1 MSYQSRAGRGRFVRR
16 TAGVLAAALPVA
28 AAVAVIRT
36 VDAEADGGFPDY
48 LISEI
53 GTLQPD
59 PNSPPDEPQR
69 YVGDSEAT
77 AISEND
83 IVTGSSTFA
92 KYTKTRHVFRWTED
106 KGMQDLGAETPDT
119 TTNGWGINTAGTV
132 SGSMT
137 LAGGLAFAPIR
148 SLRDG
153 YQYIGNG
160 ARGMAWDIND
170 HGYAAGYI
178 QPVKPFNHDTSN
190 RPAYWAPGSLAPT
203 QLERRCPGTSTAKA
217 TRSTTP
223 TSSSGQA
230 QSGAAYGA
238 DNHAMAWVPGQQAPV
253 ILAIRNP
260 DGSVARG
267 SSRALA
273 INNQNPPLI
282 VGYNQLGASTNPKR
296 AFVQRLGGE
305 PDGIGIQGESSIPYS
320 VNDDGEVV
328 GESGGEGFYW
338 SAKTR
343 MRSLN
348 KMIPADDQKDW
359 KVLAALGI
367 NNHHWIVGKC
377 IHLGVTIACLLKPGK
392 KDDNPAPGNCDPMN
406 AMNAMSAAAAAA
418 GPTTAPRSGAAVKAM
433 VAAGA
438 AAKGTP
444 GPSSTPSKTPSPTKK
459 PTATPTDPGGDP
471 GMAAAAPAAAARRRR
486 TRRRWPGGARTPAA
500 PAPAAADPAR
510 RPRRPRPRRPGPG
523 GGGPGSGGPGGPGP
537 GGGDP
542 ARRTGSGGPRRRR
555 PRHRGGGPGGGGP
568 GGGGATP
575 TPCGSGSPSPSCTAG
590 GGKSNGMA
598 LNAAGTS
605 MTTGSPKPSPRP
617 SRSPSPTDTPTPK
630 DTPSPTPS
638 PTGSPSSS
646 ASPSAS
652 KSPSP
657 STSPSPSGSSTP
669 SPSDKVCASGSPE
682 PSGSPSTGK
691 CPVPKAG
698 GAVNNAAVAY
708 PANGTPSRS
717 TKPRPTP
724 SGTPTPT
731 DSPSPTSSS
740 TPSPTVSP
748 SSSASPSPSGS
759 PSPSPSC

>member
-36 VDAEADGGFPDY
+36 LDAEADGGFPDY

-203 QLERRCPGTSTAKA
+203 QLRLLPGYINGEGHAINNA
-217 TRSTTP
+217 NIVV
-223 TSSSGQA
+223 GQA
-230 QSGAAYGA
+230 QSGAAYGG

-267 SSRALA
+267 SSGALA

-348 KMIPADDQKDW
+348 KMIPADDQEGLEGPRRAGDQQPPLDRGQ
-359 KVLAALGI
+359 VHPSRRHDRLPAQAGQE
-367 NNHHWIVGKC
+367 GRQ
-377 IHLGVTIACLLKPGK
+377 PGAGELRS
-392 KDDNPAPGNCDPMN
+392 DERDERDERGSRGRR
-406 AMNAMSAAAAAA
+406 SA
-418 GPTTAPRSGAAVKAM
+418 TAPRSGAAVKAM
-433 VAAGA
+433 VAAAPPPRAPPGRA
-438 AAKGTP
+438 ALP
-444 GPSSTPSKTPSPTKK
+444 RRRLVRPRSP
-459 PTATPTDPGGDP
+459 PPHRLIPAATP
-471 GMAAAAPAAAARRRR
+471 GMA
-486 TRRRWPGGARTPAA
+486 TPGGGGGGD
-500 PAPAAADPAR
+500 PAAADPA
-510 RPRRPRPRRPGPG
+510 
-523 GGGPGSGGPGGPGP
+523 GGPGPGGPGP
-537 GGGDP
+537 GGPGGGDP
-542 ARRTGSGGPRRRR
+542 AAGTRRRR
-555 PRHRGGGPGGGGP
+555 TRRRRTRRRRTRRRRYPNSLRLGF
-568 GGGGATP
+568 
-575 TPCGSGSPSPSCTAG
+575 
-590 GGKSNGMA
+590 
-598 LNAAGTS
+598 
-605 MTTGSPKPSPRP
+605 
-617 SRSPSPTDTPTPK
+617 
-630 DTPSPTPS
+630 
-638 PTGSPSSS
+638 
-646 ASPSAS
+646 
-652 KSPSP
+652 
-657 STSPSPSGSSTP
+657 
-669 SPSDKVCASGSPE
+669 PE
-682 PSGSPSTGK
+682 PQLH
-691 CPVPKAG
+691 
-698 GAVNNAAVAY
+698 
-708 PANGTPSRS
+708 R
-717 TKPRPTP
+717 RRW
-724 SGTPTPT
+724 
-731 DSPSPTSSS
+731 
-740 TPSPTVSP
+740 
-748 SSSASPSPSGS
+748 
-759 PSPSPSC
+759 